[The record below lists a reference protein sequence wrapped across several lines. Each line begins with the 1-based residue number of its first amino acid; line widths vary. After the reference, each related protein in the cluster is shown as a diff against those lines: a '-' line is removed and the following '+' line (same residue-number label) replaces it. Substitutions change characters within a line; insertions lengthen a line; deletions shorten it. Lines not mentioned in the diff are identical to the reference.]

1 MSISKKM
8 ENLLTDTWKKNI
20 RQWLEQDTPNFDV
33 GGYVVGCDT
42 STCHIYCK
50 SNGVLAGFPFVN
62 YIFEILNCELIWLH
76 QEGSFLQA
84 SNKKEE
90 RVVVASVVG
99 PTNKILLGERLALN
113 ILSRCSGIATKMYLT
128 RMCVQSWNGKI
139 AATRK
144 TTPGFAIIE
153 KYGVL
158 IGGGTTHRMDLSQ
171 TVMLKDNHLWAFQNK
186 KLLKDLIEKA
196 KKVMP
201 HTMKI
206 EVEVRNEEEA
216 LEAAKNGVDIIML
229 DNFHP
234 SNLKSTAFNIKSKYP
249 NVTVEAS
256 GGITKDNIQ
265 LYALENVDV
274 ISQGS
279 LTYNYDIVDFSL
291 KIKKE

>member
-1 MSISKKM
+1 M
-8 ENLLTDTWKKNI
+8 ENLLTNTWKKSI
-20 RQWLEQDTPNFDV
+20 RQWLDQDTPNYDV

-42 STCHIYCK
+42 SVCNIYCK
-50 SNGVLAGFPFVN
+50 SNGVLAGLPFVN
-62 YIFEILNCELIWLH
+62 YIFEILSCDIIWLH
-76 QEGSFLQA
+76 QEGSFIEA
-84 SNKKEE
+84 SNETKD
-90 RVVVASVVG
+90 RVVVASVSG

-128 RMCVQSWNGKI
+128 RMSVQSWKGKI

-144 TTPGFAIIE
+144 TTPGFGIIE

-171 TVMLKDNHLWAFQNK
+171 MVMLKDNHLWAFKNK
-186 KLLKDLIEKA
+186 KLLKDIIKKA
-196 KKVMP
+196 KQVVP

-216 LEAAKNGVDIIML
+216 VEAAKHGADVIML
-229 DNFHP
+229 DNFSP
-234 SNLKSTAFNIKSKYP
+234 NDLKNTAYNLKSKYP
-249 NVTVEAS
+249 NVIIEAS
-256 GGITKDNIQ
+256 GGITIDNIA
-265 LYALENVDV
+265 LYAHENIDV